1 LEENGMTEKRTR
13 NKKAV
18 SFYPLSLEQVTKRIF
33 DRKEKPKGTGKKK
46 KLLLRALNKSTKT
59 GR

>member
-18 SFYPLSLEQVTKRIF
+18 SFYPLSLEQATKRIF

-46 KLLLRALNKSTKT
+46 KLLLRALNK
-59 GR
+59 